1 MGVKVKRRGGGRES
15 GGKGGAGGRRGAGR
29 SSRKDRSRG
38 TASRGR
44 PARSGTRSRPSK
56 LAAEGVLAAL
66 RGKHRPLLSAPA
78 ILRELGA
85 GRDAIRALRP
95 ILKELEQTG
104 KIERVERRYRL
115 RRRDGRVEGRFAAA
129 TGPGASGG
137 SVTEESGAV
146 WRVEGSG
153 GAEPGARV
161 LLQPIGDPARLRGE
175 IVDVLGGDRS
185 NWVGIF
191 HRGAG
196 KAFVTPYRDDGDW
209 LVAIARGAS
218 GGAQEGEVVVV
229 EPVRPPQQ
237 RERKPR
243 RARAAPPA
251 PPRGRVS
258 ERLGPPGHPDADF
271 RAIVWRRRLRVDFPH
286 AVREEADA
294 LAEEWSPAEIARRTD
309 LRDRPFVTIDPAT
322 ARDHDDALCV
332 EPVGSGGFRLWV
344 AIADVAAFVP
354 EGSAI
359 DREALRRGN
368 SIYFPDRAIPM
379 LPERLSGDLCSLRPD
394 VDRLAWVAELV
405 VAAGGKVREKDFYP
419 AVIRSRARL
428 VYEEVADVMEGRSDG
443 GFAREI
449 VEQLRELARATAV
462 LRRHREAAGAL
473 ELDLPEPDIVFGPDG
488 GVADIVAH
496 PRTLAHR
503 AVEDA
508 MLAANRAVAEALA
521 ASGLPAIYRNHEPPL
536 PQDEAALRE
545 LFETFGLS
553 ADASRGRR
561 RARGS
566 ATAGDAAEA
575 GPGWIAAALKQ
586 AHGRSF
592 ERLVNQTVLRA
603 MTQARY
609 GADCRGHFALAFSH
623 YTHFTSPIRRYS
635 DLVVHRALQQLVA
648 TDPGRRGRPAKPD
661 RLGLERMQRIAART
675 SWRERVAVDAEREA
689 VDLQKCAFLASRVGE
704 EYSATMTGA
713 APFGLWLTLDD
724 HFVEGL
730 VHVSTLSEFVE
741 YDERRHS
748 FTAQRSGERFEL
760 GDRFD
765 VRVESV
771 DQIRARID
779 FRILGRHPRS
789 GESAD

>member
-1 MGVKVKRRGGGRES
+1 M
-15 GGKGGAGGRRGAGR
+15 GKGGAGARRGAGR
-29 SSRKDRSRG
+29 SAGKGRPRAG
-38 TASRGR
+38 ASRGR
-44 PARSGTRSRPSK
+44 STPGGGRSRSSK
-56 LAAEGVLAAL
+56 LAPERVLAAL
-66 RGKHRPLLSAPA
+66 RGKQRPLLSAPA

-95 ILKELEQTG
+95 MLKELEKAG
-104 KIERVERRYRL
+104 KIERIERRYRL
-115 RRRDGRVEGRFAAA
+115 RRRDGRVEGSFSPA
-129 TGPGASGG
+129 TGPDARGG
-137 SVTEESGAV
+137 SVTEESGV
-146 WRVEGSG
+146 IWRVPAAA

-161 LLQPIGDPARLRGE
+161 LVQPIGDPARHRGE
-175 IVDVLGGDRS
+175 ILDVLGGDRP

-209 LVAIARGAS
+209 LVAIGRGAS
-218 GGAQEGEVVVV
+218 GDAQEGEVVVV
-229 EPVRPPQQ
+229 EPVRLPQ
-237 RERKPR
+237 R
-243 RARAAPPA
+243 RARSSRRPGAAPPA
-251 PPRGRVS
+251 PPRGRVT

-271 RAIVWRRRLRVDFPH
+271 RAIVWRRRLRVEFPR
-286 AVREEADA
+286 AVRDEAEA
-294 LAEEWSPAEIARRTD
+294 LAGALSSAEIAQRTD
-309 LRDRPFVTIDPAT
+309 LRDLPFVTIDPAT

-332 EPVGSGGFRLWV
+332 EAAVSGGFRLWV
-344 AIADVAAFVP
+344 AIADVAAFVS

-368 SIYFPDRAIPM
+368 SVYFPDRAIPM

-405 VAAGGKVREKDFYP
+405 VGAGGKVREKKFYP

-428 VYEEVADVMEGRSDG
+428 VYEDVAGVMEGHGDG
-443 GFAREI
+443 GLVPEI
-449 VEQLRELARATAV
+449 ADQLRDLERATAA
-462 LRRHREAAGAL
+462 LRRHKNAAGAL

-488 GVADIVAH
+488 LVADVVAH

-503 AVEDA
+503 VVEDA
-508 MLAANRAVAEALA
+508 MLAANRAVAEALV
-521 ASGLPAIYRNHEPPL
+521 ASGLPAIYRNHEAPL

-545 LFETFGLS
+545 LFATFGLG
-553 ADASRGRR
+553 ADAP
-561 RARGS
+561 RARGRGPR
-566 ATAGDAAEA
+566 GDDADA

-586 AHGRSF
+586 AQGRRE

-609 GADCRGHFALAFSH
+609 GADCRGHFALAFGH

-648 TDPGRRGRPAKPD
+648 IDPGGRRAPAKPE
-661 RLGLERMQRIAART
+661 RGGLERMQRVAGRT

-704 EYSATMTGA
+704 EFSASMTGA

-730 VHVSTLSEFVE
+730 VHVSALSEFVE

-760 GDRFD
+760 GDRFE

-779 FRILGRHPRS
+779 FRIVSRHPRKD
-789 GESAD
+789 EPPR

>member
-1 MGVKVKRRGGGRES
+1 VKRRGAGR
-15 GGKGGAGGRRGAGR
+15 GKQGKGGAGGRRDAGR
-29 SSRKDRSRG
+29 SAGKGRPRDG
-38 TASRGR
+38 ASRGR
-44 PARSGTRSRPSK
+44 PARTQSGGRSRSSK
-56 LAAEGVLAAL
+56 LVPERVLAAL
-66 RGKHRPLLSAPA
+66 RGKQRPLLSAPA
-78 ILRELGA
+78 ILRDLGA

-95 ILKELEQTG
+95 ILKELERAG

-115 RRRDGRVEGRFAAA
+115 RRRDGRIEGSFEPA
-129 TGPGASGG
+129 TGPDARGG

-146 WRVEGSG
+146 WRVAGSG
-153 GAEPGARV
+153 GAQPGARV
-161 LLQPIGDPARLRGE
+161 LVQPIGDPARQRGE
-175 IVDVLGGDRS
+175 VLDVLGGDRP
-185 NWVGIF
+185 NWVGVF

-209 LVAIARGAS
+209 LVAIGRGAS
-218 GGAQEGEVVVV
+218 GGAQDGEVVVV
-229 EPVRPPQQ
+229 EPVRPPQ
-237 RERKPR
+237 RRVRSPR
-243 RARAAPPA
+243 RAGAAAPA
-251 PPRGRVS
+251 PPRGRVT

-271 RAIVWRRRLRVDFPH
+271 RAIVWRRRLRVEFPR
-286 AVREEADA
+286 AVREEAEA
-294 LAEEWSPAEIARRTD
+294 LAGGLSPAEIAQRSD
-309 LRDRPFVTIDPAT
+309 LRDLPFVTIDPAT

-332 EPVGSGGFRLWV
+332 EPAGSGGFRLWV

-368 SIYFPDRAIPM
+368 SVYFPDRAIPM

-394 VDRLAWVAELV
+394 VDRLAWVVELV
-405 VAAGGKVREKDFYP
+405 VGSGGKVSEKKFYA

-428 VYEEVADVMEGRSDG
+428 VYEEVAGVMEGGGDG
-443 GFAREI
+443 GLARDI
-449 VEQLRELARATAV
+449 AEQLRGLARATAA
-462 LRRHREAAGAL
+462 LRRHRNASGAL
-473 ELDLPEPDIVFGPDG
+473 ELDLPEPELVFGPDG
-488 GVADIVAH
+488 RVADIVAH
-496 PRTLAHR
+496 PRTVAHR

-521 ASGLPAIYRNHEPPL
+521 ESGLPAIYRNHEPPL
-536 PQDEAALRE
+536 PQDEAAMRE
-545 LFETFGLS
+545 LFATFGLGA
-553 ADASRGRR
+553 ADPRGRH
-561 RARGS
+561 RGR
-566 ATAGDAAEA
+566 GDEADA
-575 GPGWIAAALKQ
+575 GPGWIAAALSQ
-586 AHGRSF
+586 ARGRRE

-623 YTHFTSPIRRYS
+623 YTHFTSPIRRYA
-635 DLVVHRALQQLVA
+635 DLVVHRALQALVA
-648 TDPGRRGRPAKPD
+648 ADPGGRRGSGKPD
-661 RLGLERMQRIAART
+661 RRGLERMQRVAGRT

-704 EYSATMTGA
+704 EFSASMTGA

-730 VHVSTLSEFVE
+730 VHVSALSEFVE

-760 GDRFD
+760 GDRFQ

-779 FRILGRHPRS
+779 FRIVSRHPRS
-789 GESAD
+789 DPLPA